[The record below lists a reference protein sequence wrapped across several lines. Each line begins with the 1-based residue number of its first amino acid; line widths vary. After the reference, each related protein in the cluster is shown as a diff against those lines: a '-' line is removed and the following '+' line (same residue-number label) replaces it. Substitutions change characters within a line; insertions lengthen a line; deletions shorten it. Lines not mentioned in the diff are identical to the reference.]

1 MPARITSPLLVG
13 REAALLTLTR
23 AVAEAAGGAPRFVVV
38 RGEAGIGKTRLVRE
52 ALAARPVATLVLT
65 GDCLD
70 IGEGGLPY
78 LPIAEAFRRLARTA
92 DPATLERIRGL
103 GSGNLGM
110 LVPELVD
117 AAPLVR
123 PGAPADPVL
132 LPSPAGLSSGLAQA
146 RLFELVLDRLGSLSE
161 LGGVVLVIEDV
172 HWIDRATRDLLTFLA
187 RNLTDERLAVILTVR
202 EGDLP
207 RSHPIL
213 VWLAELERSSSTVV
227 VELGRLER
235 PDVERQ
241 LRLIAGD
248 DLAPGVADHIWH
260 RSDGNPMFVEELYAG
275 PADVAGGPRQLVE
288 VLLARVGRLDPRG
301 RALVEAA
308 AVAARPVDERLLA
321 EVLAVEDAELD
332 QPIRGAVLHGVLELD
347 PATERYGFR
356 HELLREVVERELTPG
371 ARRRL
376 HETFARRL
384 EAHPELAD
392 TSRAGAAG
400 ELAVHFAE
408 AGLVPE
414 AYRYSIAAAD
424 GAEAVHAY
432 ADAHR
437 HLERALDLETRLDVA
452 AGDPSGRVALRARA
466 ADDADLAGDFE
477 RALELTRAAL
487 ALVDPSADP
496 VTAGLL
502 HSRIGYLLWSLG
514 EGREALA
521 SHEAAVRLVP
531 AEPATPERAKVLG
544 SLGGALM
551 GLGRWQESRAVCEDA
566 IACAVAAGAT
576 AEESRARNMLGS
588 DLGAL
593 GESEAGIAELRE
605 ACRTA
610 ALAGRIDMII
620 VGHYNLALNL
630 VAVDRL
636 DEALDEAR
644 AGLAAARDAG
654 LERRFG
660 QDLAA
665 LIGDVLA
672 RLGRLDEADAAVA
685 SGLDLD
691 PRGRG
696 TVYLSTLRGR
706 LAGIRGDVAE
716 TMRRRAEVDLAA
728 QDPDV
733 AAYVAAVAAEALAWA
748 GRPDEAAAEAEA
760 GLAAHQGMDEIL
772 WCVPLTA
779 LGLRA
784 AADMAE
790 AARARRPGASAIDLE
805 ARVAGL
811 RVRVDRLG
819 PRVITR
825 SGRGWL
831 ALARGELARA
841 GGTPDATAWRD
852 AVDAFDAVPDP
863 LAAAYARLRA
873 AEAELQAHGL
883 RGQVAELLAE
893 AGAVADR
900 TGARPLATAVATLA
914 SRARIAMPQWPMA
927 VGTTVANAEPEA
939 PASPPATDP
948 RAAAMALGL
957 STREVEVLE
966 LVTEGLT
973 NGEIAERLFI
983 TRKTA
988 AVHVTHIL
996 DKLGVANRVGAAMIG
1011 ARVGLGGSD
1020 QEEGG
1025 RASE

>member
-1 MPARITSPLLVG
+1 MPATITSPLLVG
-13 REAALLTLTR
+13 RDTALLTLTR
-23 AVAEAAGGAPRFVVV
+23 AITDAAAGAPRFVVV
-38 RGEAGIGKTRLVRE
+38 RGEAGIGKSRLVRE
-52 ALAARPVATLVLT
+52 AGASLPDGTLVLT

-70 IGEGGLPY
+70 IGMGGLPY
-78 LPIAEAFRRLARTA
+78 LPIVEAFRRFARTS
-92 DPATLERIRGL
+92 DRATVEQIFGHTD
-103 GSGNLGM
+103 GNLG
-110 LVPELVD
+110 LLFPESVD
-117 AAPLVR
+117 ARGPDRSASPSD
-123 PGAPADPVL
+123 PGVV
-132 LPSPAGLSSGLAQA
+132 PSPAGLSSGLAQA
-146 RLFELVLDRLGSLSE
+146 RLFELVLDRLGALSAP
-161 LGGVVLVIEDV
+161 GGAVLVIEDV

-187 RNLTDERLAVILTVR
+187 RNLTDERLAVVLTVR

-213 VWLAELERSSSTVV
+213 VWLAELERSRETVT
-227 VELGRLER
+227 VELDRLDR
-235 PDVERQ
+235 VDVERQ

-275 PADVAGGPRQLVE
+275 PAGAADGPRQLVE
-288 VLLARVGRLDPRG
+288 ALRARVGRLDPLG
-301 RALVEAA
+301 RTVVEAA

-321 EVLAVEDAELD
+321 EVLAIDEAELD
-332 QPIRGAVLHGVLELD
+332 QPIRGAIAHGVLALD

-376 HETFARRL
+376 HERFARRL

-408 AGLVPE
+408 AGLAPE
-414 AYRYSIAAAD
+414 AYAHSITAAD

-437 HLERALDLETRLDVA
+437 HLERALDLEARLAGAVA
-452 AGDPSGRVALRARA
+452 DRAGQVALRGRA

-487 ALVDPSADP
+487 ELVDASCDP

-502 HSRIGYLLWSLG
+502 HSRIGYLRWSLG
-514 EGREALA
+514 DGRGVLA
-521 SHEAAVRLVP
+521 SHEEAVRLVP
-531 AEPATPERAKVLG
+531 AEPASPERAKVLG

-551 GLGRWQESRAVCEDA
+551 SLGRWQESRVICEGA

-588 DLGAL
+588 DLVAL

-610 ALAGRIDMII
+610 RLAGRVDMVI
-620 VGHYNLALNL
+620 VGHYNLSLNL

-636 DEALDEAR
+636 DEALAEAR
-644 AGLAAARDAG
+644 AGLTAAREAG

-665 LIGDVLA
+665 LIGDVFA
-672 RLGRLDEADAAVA
+672 RLGRIDEADTAVA
-685 SGLDLD
+685 SGLALD

-696 TVYLSTLRGR
+696 TVYLSTVRGR

-716 TMRRRAEVDLAA
+716 TMRRRAEVDLTT

-733 AAYVAAVAAEALAWA
+733 AAYVAAVAAEALTWA
-748 GRPDEAAAEAEA
+748 DRPDEAAAEAEA
-760 GLAAHQGMDEIL
+760 GLAAYQGLDETQ
-772 WCVPLTA
+772 WCAPLTA

-790 AARARRPGASAIDLE
+790 TARARRPGASAADLD
-805 ARVAGL
+805 RLVAGL
-811 RVRVDRLG
+811 RARLDRLAR
-819 PRVITR
+819 RVTTT
-825 SGRGWL
+825 SGRGWI

-841 GGTPDATAWRD
+841 TGSQDADAWRD
-852 AVDAFDAVPDP
+852 AVMAFDAVPEP
-863 LAAAYARLRA
+863 LTAAYARLRA
-873 AEAELQAHGL
+873 AEAELQARGL
-883 RGQVAELLAE
+883 RGQVVELLAE
-893 AGAVADR
+893 ATAIAER
-900 TGARPLATAVATLA
+900 TGAQPLAAALATLA
-914 SRARIAMPQWPMA
+914 ARARIAMPQRSTA
-927 VGTTVANAEPEA
+927 QATTTVVV
-939 PASPPATDP
+939 PATPPAADP

-957 STREVEVLE
+957 SSREVEVLE
-966 LVTEGLT
+966 LVTHGLT

-1011 ARVGLGGSD
+1011 ARAGLGSLD
-1020 QEEGG
+1020 QEDS